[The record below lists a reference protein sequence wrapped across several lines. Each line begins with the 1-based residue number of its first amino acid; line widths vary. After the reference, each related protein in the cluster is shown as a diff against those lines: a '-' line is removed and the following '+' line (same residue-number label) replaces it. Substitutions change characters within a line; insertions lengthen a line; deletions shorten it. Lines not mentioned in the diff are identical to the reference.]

1 MPRQRQL
8 SITLQRRDSK
18 KAQAEAA
25 KCHSESHLDVEA
37 RRQQDAQPKRM
48 CVVQE

>member
-18 KAQAEAA
+18 KPRL
-25 KCHSESHLDVEA
+25 K
-37 RRQQDAQPKRM
+37 
-48 CVVQE
+48 

>member
-18 KAQAEAA
+18 KPRLKQLSATL
-25 KCHSESHLDVEA
+25 SHTW
-37 RRQQDAQPKRM
+37 M
-48 CVVQE
+48 